1 MDTFASIAELNLPV
15 MIDYT
20 SLFQNFIN
28 NQSSYLVYFLKCAH
42 NLSYIKNLKETNLK
56 AKKLVEETYRK
67 DITFYINSL
76 DDNQIAAFE
85 SGSEYQSLQNKKTF
99 LASLLKIAQWSLL
112 MSVVLFPPLRSR
124 PPAWNRPFVNF
135 KNDQALMVPREVI
148 IKVGK
153 EVD

>member
-28 NQSSYLVYFLKCAH
+28 NQSSYLVDFLKCAH
-42 NLSYIKNLKETNLK
+42 NISYIKNLKGTNLK

-76 DDNQIAAFE
+76 DDNQIAAFQ

-99 LASLLKIAQWSLL
+99 LASLL
-112 MSVVLFPPLRSR
+112 
-124 PPAWNRPFVNF
+124 
-135 KNDQALMVPREVI
+135 
-148 IKVGK
+148 
-153 EVD
+153 